1 MARRKIS
8 KASKR
13 RLSFFGPI
21 CIIIILYFLFSLLYN
36 VYTIYTLTV
45 EKNNLEKKYYLL
57 QEESERLKT
66 DIEKLND
73 EKYLADYAR
82 ENYKYS
88 KEGEY
93 ILQVEK
99 EKEAEEELNS
109 INFEL
114 NKNYI
119 LICISVFLF
128 FMFVHLIRKNKREK
142 KKHKKKK

>member
-1 MARRKIS
+1 MVKRKIP

-21 CIIIILYFLFSLLYN
+21 CVIIIIYFIFSLVYNLYI
-36 VYTIYTLTV
+36 VCSLTK

-57 QEESERLKT
+57 QEESEKLKT

-109 INFEL
+109 LNIEL

-119 LICISVFLF
+119 LIFISFVMFLIF
-128 FMFVHLIRKNKREK
+128 IHLIRKNKRRK
-142 KKHKKKK
+142 KRQKKKK